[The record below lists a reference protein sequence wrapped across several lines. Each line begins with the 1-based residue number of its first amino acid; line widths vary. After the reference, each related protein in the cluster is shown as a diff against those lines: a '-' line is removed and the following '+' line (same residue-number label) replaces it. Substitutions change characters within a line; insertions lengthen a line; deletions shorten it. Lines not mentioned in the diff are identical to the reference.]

1 MKYMIMFL
9 IVIGLA
15 LSDILTGLIKA
26 HILGDYCSKIMRQ
39 GGLNK
44 IAEAI
49 VMATACGLEFG
60 IGMLGVY
67 YDAAELAG
75 IAGTVTAVSVFMYI
89 TVMEVISIFE
99 NFAAMNPDAPWVLAI
114 AKRLRSMQ
122 RRDDEHD

>member
-26 HILGDYCSKIMRQ
+26 HILGDYCSKVMRK

-60 IGMLGVY
+60 IEQLGRY

-75 IAGTVTAVSVFMYI
+75 VAGTVTAISVFMYI
-89 TVMEVISIFE
+89 TIMETISIFE
-99 NFAAMNPDAPWVLAI
+99 NFAAMNPDAPWALAI
-114 AKRLRSMQ
+114 AKRLRSMK
-122 RRDDEHD
+122 RKDDE

>member
-1 MKYMIMFL
+1 MKYIIMFL

-26 HILGDYCSKIMRQ
+26 HVLGDYCSKIMRQ

-60 IGMLGVY
+60 IEQLGHY
-67 YDAAELAG
+67 YAATELAG
-75 IAGTVTAVSVFMYI
+75 IAGTVTAISVFLYI
-89 TVMEVISIFE
+89 TVMELISVFE
-99 NFAAMNPDAPWVLAI
+99 NFAAINPDAPWARAI
-114 AKRLRSMQ
+114 ANRLRNVK
-122 RRDDEHD
+122 RKDDDNV